1 MAAVF
6 IGYDSSG
13 KGNKSKN
20 KLDYINLKRFY
31 TGKETMSKTKRPL
44 TKGEKI
50 FANYI
55 FKMGLI
61 SNKYKELI
69 QHNLK
74 KKPQTPGFKTGQK
87 LFIGIFPEKAYR

>member
-1 MAAVF
+1 
-6 IGYDSSG
+6 
-13 KGNKSKN
+13 
-20 KLDYINLKRFY
+20 
-31 TGKETMSKTKRPL
+31 MSKTKRPL
-44 TKGEKI
+44 TKWEKI

-61 SNKYKELI
+61 SNRYKELI

>member
-13 KGNKSKN
+13 KGNRSKN
-20 KLDYINLKRFY
+20 KLDYINLKSFY
-31 TGKETMSKTKRPL
+31 IGKETMSKTKRPL
-44 TKGEKI
+44 TKWEKT

-55 FKMGLI
+55 FKTGLI

-74 KKPQTPGFKTGQK
+74 KTQTPGFKTGQK